1 MIDNGEAKTQADL
14 ARMLGVTRARVNQI
28 LRLLKL
34 DDERIESLKRIGD
47 PLSSQIVTERK
58 LRELSFQ

>member
-1 MIDNGEAKTQADL
+1 MIDTGEAKTQAEL
-14 ARMLGVTRARVNQI
+14 ARTLGVSRARVNQI

-34 DDERIESLKRIGD
+34 DEERIESLKMMGD

-58 LRELSFQ
+58 LRELTFQ